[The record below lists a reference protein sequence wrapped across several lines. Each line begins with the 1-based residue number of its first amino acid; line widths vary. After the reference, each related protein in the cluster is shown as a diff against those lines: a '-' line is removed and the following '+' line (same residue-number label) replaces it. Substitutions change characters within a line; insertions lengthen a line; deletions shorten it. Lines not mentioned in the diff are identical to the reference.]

1 MIGVPE
7 AYTTGT
13 DRDRGL
19 DLRVDARLIRG
30 RVGRGSVGIV
40 CGRVGHHIRLVP
52 QLLGEK
58 DVAAA
63 HVKQLVVQVAR
74 AILAEPVVVGLEGVR
89 CVGVVTLGTPEQA
102 GPVGEIE
109 EANRSR
115 PARRPAPLHGVSVIG
130 AVWLD
135 PHIMPPIPA
144 LLEVLWSG
152 PPPHVGGEEPEL
164 A

>member
-135 PHIMPPIPA
+135 PHMPTIPA